1 MYVGSSMKKIQ
12 FILIAIAFF
21 TVILVMVSLVR
32 NTSPPENTKP
42 MENLPPQGV
51 AMQLSN
57 VHYEQIDQHGFKE
70 WALDAQSAQVFEAEK
85 KVALKKLE
93 VIFFS
98 AEEKGFTLVADRG
111 EIYTDSKDVIVS
123 GNVVTTTDQG
133 FQIESDS
140 LKYNSQDRT
149 ISTTDRVT
157 LRGNNMVMKGKGM
170 VIDVDKETLNLL
182 EEVKA
187 SEQK

>member
-1 MYVGSSMKKIQ
+1 MGTRR
-12 FILIAIAFF
+12 A
-21 TVILVMVSLVR
+21 VR
-32 NTSPPENTKP
+32 S
-42 MENLPPQGV
+42 
-51 AMQLSN
+51 
-57 VHYEQIDQHGFKE
+57 
-70 WALDAQSAQVFEAEK
+70 VFEAEK

-98 AEEKGFTLVADRG
+98 DEEKGFTLVADQG
-111 EIYTDSKDVIVS
+111 ELYTDSKDVIVS

-149 ISTTDRVT
+149 ISTTGRVT

>member
-1 MYVGSSMKKIQ
+1 MKKIQ

-21 TVILVMVSLVR
+21 TVILVIVSLVR
-32 NTSPPENTKP
+32 NNPTPENSKP
-42 MENLPPQGV
+42 MENLPPEGV

-57 VHYEQIDQHGFKE
+57 VHYEQIDQYGIKE
-70 WALDAQSAQVFEAEK
+70 WALDAQSAQVFDAEK
-85 KVALKKLE
+85 KIALKSLE

-98 AEEKGFTLVADRG
+98 GEDKGFTLVADHG
-111 EIYTDSKDVIVS
+111 ELYTDSKDVTVS

-140 LKYNSQDRT
+140 LQYNSNDRT
-149 ISTTDRVT
+149 ISTTDKVT
-157 LRGNNMVMKGKGM
+157 LRGNNMVMRGTGM
-170 VIDVDKETLNLL
+170 IIDVEKETLSLL

>member
-42 MENLPPQGV
+42 MKNLPPQGV

-70 WALDAQSAQVFEAEK
+70 WALDAQSAQVFESEK

-98 AEEKGFTLVADRG
+98 AEEKGFTLVADQG
-111 EIYTDSKDVIVS
+111 ELYTDSKDVIVS

-140 LKYNSQDRT
+140 LKYSSQDRT

>member
-1 MYVGSSMKKIQ
+1 MKKIQ

-32 NTSPPENTKP
+32 NTPPPEKAKP

-57 VHYEQIDQHGFKE
+57 VHYEQIDQHGNKE
-70 WALDAQSAQVFEAEK
+70 WALEAQSAQVFNEENK
-85 KVALKKLE
+85 IVLKKLD
-93 VIFFS
+93 VIFYS
-98 AEEKGFTLVADRG
+98 AKGEGFTLVADQG
-111 EIYTDSKDVIVS
+111 ELYTDSKDVAVS

-140 LKYNSQDRT
+140 LKYSSQDRT
-149 ISTTDRVT
+149 ISTTDKVT
-157 LRGNNMVMKGKGM
+157 LRGNNMVMKGTGM
-170 VIDVDKETLNLL
+170 IIDVEKETLRLL

>member
-98 AEEKGFTLVADRG
+98 DEEKGFTLVAD
-111 EIYTDSKDVIVS
+111 
-123 GNVVTTTDQG
+123 QG
-133 FQIESDS
+133 VALYRF
-140 LKYNSQDRT
+140 
-149 ISTTDRVT
+149 
-157 LRGNNMVMKGKGM
+157 KGCHCFR
-170 VIDVDKETLNLL
+170 
-182 EEVKA
+182 
-187 SEQK
+187 

>member
-1 MYVGSSMKKIQ
+1 MRKIQ

-21 TVILVMVSLVR
+21 TVILVIVSLVR
-32 NTSPPENTKP
+32 NTPPPENSRP

-57 VHYEQIDQHGFKE
+57 VHYEQIDQHGNKE
-70 WALDAQSAQVFEAEK
+70 WALEAQSAQVFNEEK
-85 KVALKKLE
+85 KIVLKKLD

-98 AEEKGFTLVADRG
+98 AKGKGFTLVADQG
-111 EIYTDSKDVIVS
+111 ELYTDSKDVAVS

-140 LKYNSQDRT
+140 LKYSSQDRT
-149 ISTTDRVT
+149 ISTTDKVT
-157 LRGNNMVMKGKGM
+157 LRGNNMVMKGTGM
-170 VIDVDKETLNLL
+170 IIDVEKETLRLL

>member
-1 MYVGSSMKKIQ
+1 MRKIQ

-32 NTSPPENTKP
+32 NTPAPDSSKTVQD
-42 MENLPPQGV
+42 LPPQGV

-57 VHYEQIDQHGFKE
+57 VHYEQIDQQGFKE
-70 WALDAQSAQVFEAEK
+70 WALDAQSAQMFEEEK
-85 KVALKKLE
+85 KIALKSLK

-98 AEEKGFTLVADRG
+98 GEDKGFTLVADHG
-111 EIYTDSKDVIVS
+111 ELHTSSKDVTVS
-123 GNVVTTTDQG
+123 GNVVATTDEG
-133 FQIESDS
+133 FQIETDS
-140 LKYNSQDRT
+140 LQYSSQDRT
-149 ISTTDRVT
+149 ISTTDNVT
-157 LRGNNMVMKGKGM
+157 LRGKGMVMRGKGM
-170 VIDVDKETLNLL
+170 VIDVENETLQLL

>member
-1 MYVGSSMKKIQ
+1 MKKIQ

-98 AEEKGFTLVADRG
+98 DEEKGFTLVADQG
-111 EIYTDSKDVIVS
+111 ELYTDSKDVIVS

-170 VIDVDKETLNLL
+170 VIDVDTETLNLL
-182 EEVKA
+182 EEVTA

>member
-1 MYVGSSMKKIQ
+1 MRKIQ

-21 TVILVMVSLVR
+21 TVILVIVSLVR
-32 NTSPPENTKP
+32 NTPPPENSRP

-57 VHYEQIDQHGFKE
+57 VHYEQIDQHGNKE
-70 WALDAQSAQVFEAEK
+70 WALDAQSAQVFNEEK
-85 KVALKKLE
+85 KIVLKKLD
-93 VIFFS
+93 VIFYS
-98 AEEKGFTLVADRG
+98 AKGEGFTLVADQG
-111 EIYTDSKDVIVS
+111 ELYTDSKDVAVS

-140 LKYNSQDRT
+140 LKYSSQDRT
-149 ISTTDRVT
+149 ISTTDKVT
-157 LRGNNMVMKGKGM
+157 LRGNNMVMKGTGM
-170 VIDVDKETLNLL
+170 IIDVEKETLSIL
-182 EEVKA
+182 EEVRA

>member
-1 MYVGSSMKKIQ
+1 MRKIQ
-12 FILIAIAFF
+12 FILITIAFF
-21 TVILVMVSLVR
+21 TVILVIVSLVR
-32 NTSPPENTKP
+32 NTPPPENSKP

-57 VHYEQIDQHGFKE
+57 VHYEQIDQHGNKE
-70 WALDAQSAQVFEAEK
+70 WALDAQSAQVFNKEK
-85 KVALKKLE
+85 KIVLKKLD

-98 AEEKGFTLVADRG
+98 AKGKGFTLVADQG
-111 EIYTDSKDVIVS
+111 ELYTDSKDVAVS

-140 LKYNSQDRT
+140 LQYSSQDRT
-149 ISTTDRVT
+149 ISTTDKVT
-157 LRGNNMVMKGKGM
+157 LRGNNMVMKGTGM
-170 VIDVDKETLNLL
+170 IIDVEKETLRLL